1 MMIHQLRPSALFILY
16 SFCVSCQTVVTT
28 EVSKEISID
37 TVEVV
42 TPIISTLVSPEI
54 EKYMLEH
61 PDDSEKSKTKG
72 TVSSGSLENGKL
84 VPFSGSNFTYF
95 DEESY
100 LAGRAFTHHKVKKTL
115 LNAYTKMESLAP
127 NRHFYL
133 MEMSNQEGGK
143 LFPHRTHQNG
153 MSVDFMMPKL
163 KNNEPYYGLD
173 SLGKEHY
180 MLSFTDKG
188 QYSEDSTV
196 IIDFDLM
203 ALHILQINEA
213 AKKEGLTINKVIVK
227 IEYKEHL
234 FATPNGKK
242 LKSSGIY
249 IVKGLTPIINYLHDD
264 HYHIDFE

>member
-1 MMIHQLRPSALFILY
+1 MQKFIIPLLLFFPFFICY
-16 SFCVSCQTVVTT
+16 SCQDVDTKTT
-28 EVSKEISID
+28 NEEVSED
-37 TVEVV
+37 TVLKVE
-42 TPIISTLVSPEI
+42 PIKKTVVSPEI
-54 EKYMLEH
+54 EKYMSEY
-61 PDDSEKSKTKG
+61 PDGNEKSKTKG
-72 TVSSGSLENGKL
+72 KVSSGSLENGKL
-84 VPFSGSNFTYF
+84 VPFKGTNFTYF

-100 LAGRAFTHHKVKKTL
+100 LAGRAFTSHKVKNTL
-115 LNAYTKMESLAP
+115 LNAYKKMEDLAP

-133 MEMSNQEGGK
+133 MEMSNQKGGK

-153 MSVDFMMPKL
+153 LSVDFMMPKL
-163 KNNEPYYGLD
+163 KNKEPYYGLD

-188 QYSEDSTV
+188 EYSEDTTV

-213 AKKEGLTINKVIVK
+213 AKKEGLKINKVIVK